1 MPIKPI
7 TDKQVEQKM
16 KDFRLFFRT
25 DEEGSVHIKD
35 YRDEK
40 YAVLNWVYKTL
51 KQVEAEAYERGRS
64 DCPCLNKYKRNL

>member
-1 MPIKPI
+1 MTKPI

-51 KQVEAEAYERGRS
+51 KQS
-64 DCPCLNKYKRNL
+64 I